1 MKIKES
7 TFVISAV
14 NPSQYPE
21 DELPEIAM
29 AGRSNVGKSSLI
41 NMLINRK
48 NLARTSSTPGKTQ
61 TINFYDIDNKFRF
74 VDLPGYGYA
83 KVSKVQKATWGKIME
98 TYLNNRKTLLE
109 VIQLVDLRHEP
120 TEQDIQ
126 MYQWILE
133 CGFNGIVIATK
144 HDKVKGSQLEKQKNL
159 IRKTLGMPD
168 NAPLF
173 TISATDRYGKYEVWD
188 LVNDLFKANGY
199 DVHIERQ
206 GEGDEE
212 DIYEERGGEAVA
224 DNLGDVDDILETEHE
239 AVVPDEMPAQ
249 EKPMKKDRA
258 RNKPGYKEKVKKK
271 AKKQAKRKRSKK

>member
-83 KVSKVQKATWGKIME
+83 KVSKTQKATWGKIME

-120 TEQDIQ
+120 TEQDIE
-126 MYQWILE
+126 MYKWILE

-144 HDKVKGSQLEKQKNL
+144 HDKVKGSQLEKQKNI
-159 IRKTLGMPD
+159 IREKLEMPD
-168 NAPLF
+168 NAPLY

-188 LVNDLFKANGY
+188 LFNDLFEFNGY
-199 DVHIERQ
+199 DVRIERQ
-206 GEGDEE
+206 GDNDGYEQFDEDLVIDE
-212 DIYEERGGEAVA
+212 LGNPEEIIESESGQSAVKE
-224 DNLGDVDDILETEHE
+224 I
-239 AVVPDEMPAQ
+239 PAE
-249 EKPMKKDRA
+249 EKPKKKDRA
-258 RNKPGYKEKVKKK
+258 RNKPGYKEKVIKK